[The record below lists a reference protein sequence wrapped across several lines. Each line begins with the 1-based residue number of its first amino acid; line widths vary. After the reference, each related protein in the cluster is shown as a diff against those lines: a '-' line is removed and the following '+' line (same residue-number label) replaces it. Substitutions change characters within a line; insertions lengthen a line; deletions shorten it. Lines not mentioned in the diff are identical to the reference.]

1 MNKFQK
7 IDKRIGQNLKAM
19 RQVAGLSLQDVA
31 DHLDKSYQQIQKY
44 ETGFNR
50 ISGSV
55 MYYLSRLL
63 EVPIQD
69 FFKDTGTNTKDGR
82 DRGLLELTKAYNEI
96 DLPENKTALRNI
108 ARAMA
113 DN

>member
-63 EVPIQD
+63 EVPVSD
-69 FFKDTGTNTKDGR
+69 FFKDTGATNKDGR

-96 DLPENKTALRNI
+96 GSPANKAALRNI
-108 ARAMA
+108 ARSMV
-113 DN
+113 N